1 MAFGVIFDPSSD
13 GDLIRMGNIPSYVLN
28 GNTTYKNHKP
38 DILFN
43 SILNDTL
50 QDNYDIL
57 VIGDSFANQKGT
69 SHGFKNYLAEDYK
82 VLYADRSILEN
93 QISLLHSLVNSNFF
107 SEHKTKYV
115 VLEIVERNIPSVST
129 TLVTDSIY
137 DLIKRQQSGSKP
149 NSISNLLLFKAP
161 RIFRNSLV
169 RMIDTKGVYEEQVYS
184 EPLTTTKFSGSKS
197 ELLFYSND
205 INSLHISEN
214 ALIKFNSQ
222 IQTLNDKLK
231 RQNIELILFIAPD
244 KFNFYYDHMENKNE
258 FERPMVYE
266 KFDQLEKS
274 YLYFDALKYLKEFDT
289 LEDIYMYDNTHWSPK
304 SDSLIAKKIKSVI
317 ELNSS
322 VQSTSP

>member
-13 GDLIRMGNIPSYVLN
+13 GDLIRMGNLPSYVLN
-28 GNTTYKNHKP
+28 GNTIYKNHKP

-50 QDNYDIL
+50 NDNYDIL

-69 SHGFKNYLAEDYK
+69 SHGFKNYLAEDYN
-82 VLYADRSILEN
+82 VLYTDRSILEN

-137 DLIKRQQSGSKP
+137 DLKKRQQSDSKS
-149 NSISNLLLFKAP
+149 NSISKSLLFKAP
-161 RIFRNSLV
+161 RIFKNSIV
-169 RMIDTKGVYEEQVYS
+169 RMLDTKGVYQKKVYS
-184 EPLTTTKFSGSKS
+184 ETLLSTKFSGSKK

-205 INSLHISEN
+205 LNSSNISRSD
-214 ALIKFNSQ
+214 LVKFNSQ
-222 IQTLNDKLK
+222 IQNLNNELK
-231 RQNIELILFIAPD
+231 KQHIDLILFVAPD
-244 KFNFYYDHMENKNE
+244 KFNFYYDHLENKND
-258 FERPMVYE
+258 FEKPMVFE
-266 KFDQLEKS
+266 KIDELEKD
-274 YLYFDALKYLKEFDT
+274 YLYFNALEYLRQFDN
-289 LEDIYMYDNTHWSPK
+289 LEDVYMYDNTHWSPK
-304 SDSLIAKKIKSVI
+304 GDSLIAKKIKSII

-322 VQSTSP
+322 PQSTSP